1 MVATESKAHRQ
12 PCTWFYGYGDLP
24 VNTGMNFIIPN
35 YKHKRTCVKVS
46 VTLVPLG
53 MGLVELLATKTDKG
67 LKPGTRLDRRTT
79 WAVPIIAPPRQDL
92 AVRNRD

>member
-1 MVATESKAHRQ
+1 MVATESKAHRR
-12 PCTWFYGYGDLP
+12 PCIWFYGYGDLP

-53 MGLVELLATKTDKG
+53 TGLVELLTTKLTG
-67 LKPGTRLDRRTT
+67 GNN
-79 WAVPIIAPPRQDL
+79 AGC
-92 AVRNRD
+92 